1 MGSIQAS
8 ENRRFVDTK
17 EPCSGTALLGAL
29 QSDKSLHA
37 RESAAIMHVMA
48 DQKIVD
54 DTHHI
59 TQKRGNGQLR
69 REIWVDAQGQVTRYN
84 LAYINHA
91 LHGADNGRV
100 VGYDNQHGYHHRHYF
115 GVVAAVEFT
124 SFDDIEDQF
133 QADWTALRSTA

>member
-1 MGSIQAS
+1 MI
-8 ENRRFVDTK
+8 
-17 EPCSGTALLGAL
+17 
-29 QSDKSLHA
+29 
-37 RESAAIMHVMA
+37 IYVMA
-48 DQKIVD
+48 DRKIVD

-84 LAYINHA
+84 LAYINHG
-91 LHGADNGRV
+91 LHAGDNGRV

-133 QADWTALRSTA
+133 QTDWAALRRTA